1 MFSLLNFDI
10 GVLRDSLK
18 SVEEEQNRYMNSLKL
33 QNKKIS
39 EALARL
45 DILAAVVNDYSMMG
59 SSVRAQSGTST
70 KVESLEV
77 LVQEKSPIQFAYSE
91 IGDHDAINNFRDTTT
106 STGEDNDRAD
116 EVNTVDTCLRELSTI
131 RPSLANKR
139 AKNRE
144 VTNVDLDDLATGAN
158 HHLLSSNKATDGES
172 PHSPP
177 SQIFHKT
184 GCHYS
189 TSLHGGTDLADKV
202 VETIVTTESESG
214 IIMGKQGTTV
224 NKLERMSGALITVI
238 HRRGVKEGKVVIEGR
253 VDQVRKATEIIK
265 EIVEGTVTARMTY
278 SSKLDVSGAFLGEN
292 GYKVRELER
301 STNTVIGIDR
311 VSGRHGEKDVCGQIT
326 VKGLRDDVIKAVKI
340 IQQVKGV
347 GEYVLDKIC

>member
-70 KVESLEV
+70 KVESLQV
-77 LVQEKSPIQFAYSE
+77 LEQEKSPIQFASGE
-91 IGDHDAINNFRDTTT
+91 IGDDKKINDFRDTITT
-106 STGEDNDRAD
+106 VEDNDAAD
-116 EVNTVDTCLRELSTI
+116 EVNTVDTCLRELSTT
-131 RPSLANKR
+131 RPSLTKK
-139 AKNRE
+139 AKNKE
-144 VTNVDLDDLATGAN
+144 VANVDIDDLAIGA
-158 HHLLSSNKATDGES
+158 HHLLSNKVTDEES
-172 PHSPP
+172 PHSSP
-177 SQIFHKT
+177 SQVFDEKGCLHLT
-184 GCHYS
+184 G
-189 TSLHGGTDLADKV
+189 LNGTDVADNV
-202 VETIVTTESESG
+202 VETILLTESESVN
-214 IIMGKQGTTV
+214 IIGKQGTRV
-224 NKLERMSGALITVI
+224 NRLRRLTGARIEVTIL
-238 HRRGVKEGKVVIEGR
+238 RGVKKGKVVIKGR
-253 VDQVRKATEIIK
+253 ADQAKKALEMIK
-265 EIVEGTVTARMTY
+265 EIVGDTVMARLTY
-278 SSKLDVSGAFLGEN
+278 SSKLNVRGAFLGEN